1 MEETKK
7 SKINFIVYIIV
18 CVVVAISSFFMGYQY
33 GKNPQTINSQISK
46 SYAVGD
52 VSDGT
57 FISSNFYVPMFEC
70 ANGDLT
76 IDDTSYMAFDLDD
89 DICTISMR
97 FSLSYSS
104 VTGNY
109 TFGLL
114 DNSYNSGNKFYSI
127 FWGGVSTTIL
137 TSVNTNNMPYY
148 KVLDNSIPTYYL
160 KGTTN
165 NNTQKNGY
173 AFNVSINNGFDTSN
187 VVGVQI
193 SKASSQFISYYAWT
207 DDDEIVF
214 NVGYIEFNYFDI
226 NGRHFIIQ
234 ALGVSNRV
242 LENFIDR
249 TYYFDADS
257 QGYNYGYSIGSQEGY
272 TTGYDDGYSTGRDE
286 GWTLGDRYGYNRGLQ
301 DANDY
306 SFLGLIS
313 AVVDAPIT
321 IFKGLFNFSIFGT
334 NMGQFLLSL
343 ASITLVIVIV
353 RFVLARK
360 E

>member
-7 SKINFIVYIIV
+7 SKVNFIIYIIV

-33 GKNPQTINSQISK
+33 GKNPQTVNNQISS

-52 VSDGT
+52 ISDGT
-57 FISSNFYVPMFEC
+57 FISSNFYIPMNYC
-70 ANGDLT
+70 HGLYSN
-76 IDDTSYMAFDLDD
+76 YYAFGYDD
-89 DICTISMR
+89 DIWVVSLR

-104 VTGNY
+104 INDNY

-114 DNSYNSGNKFYSI
+114 DNDFFDGGSLNNRFNYIYWGLTNSSLAGQ
-127 FWGGVSTTIL
+127 
-137 TSVNTNNMPYY
+137 NMPYY
-148 KVLDNSIPTYYL
+148 KILDNSNPNYFL
-160 KGTTN
+160 KYS
-165 NNTQKNGY
+165 NTAGQNG
-173 AFNVSINNGFDTSN
+173 FMFSVSVDSQFDTSN
-187 VVGVQI
+187 VVGVSITKQK
-193 SKASSQFISYYAWT
+193 SVESFIEYEAY
-207 DDDEIVF
+207 DDDGSIVHDF
-214 NVGYIEFNYFDI
+214 GLIDFDYFDI
-226 NGRHFIIQ
+226 NGKHFFIQ
-234 ALGVSNRV
+234 VCGVQNWD
-242 LENFIDR
+242 LDKFIDR
-249 TYYFDADS
+249 TYYFDRDNN
-257 QGYNYGYSIGSQEGY
+257 GYDYGYSIGYQEGESAG
-272 TTGYDDGYSTGRDE
+272 TTAGYNSGYSTGYNV
-286 GWTLGDRYGYNRGLQ
+286 GDSVGYNRGLQ
-301 DANDY
+301 AANDY